1 MKEEAR
7 ALAAA
12 TKALVE
18 YIEQNQ
24 VYDKLSDCG
33 CGLYDSYRSDAFDAA
48 LANAKQA
55 LQALEAALQAG

>member
-1 MKEEAR
+1 MREAAQ

-12 TKALVE
+12 TKALVD

-33 CGLYDSYRSDAFDAA
+33 CGLYDSYRSDPFDAA
-48 LANAKQA
+48 IARAKEA
-55 LQALEAALQAG
+55 LRDLEAALQSS